1 MICGEAVGRL
11 DRDKEV
17 ASGSRAEPASDGARV
32 RGRGSPRYE
41 VAVFQYGAFLGAI
54 YGSTAKKRRRK
65 SSASPETRSESIG
78 NDSFV
83 ASRRTSSTQR
93 ARPIGAA
100 VHDELA
106 AHTRHMEAP
115 RLRIAGFFCC
125 LDCGAEGDRT
135 PDLI

>member
-1 MICGEAVGRL
+1 MAAVL
-11 DRDKEV
+11 SLPPTE
-17 ASGSRAEPASDGARV
+17 RV
-32 RGRGSPRYE
+32 F
-41 VAVFQYGAFLGAI
+41 VAVAPLDMRSPSSSTARSSAR
-54 YGSTAKKRRRK
+54 STAKKRRRK

-83 ASRRTSSTQR
+83 ASRRTSSAQR

>member
-54 YGSTAKKRRRK
+54 YGEEEKAQKLGLTGDALREYRQRF
-65 SSASPETRSESIG
+65 I
-78 NDSFV
+78 
-83 ASRRTSSTQR
+83 RRTAQDFERSACPAHR
-93 ARPIGAA
+93 RCRP
-100 VHDELA
+100 
-106 AHTRHMEAP
+106 
-115 RLRIAGFFCC
+115 
-125 LDCGAEGDRT
+125 
-135 PDLI
+135 